1 MHCSIVYGKIVSYH
15 IQRPQLH
22 ITSLPSPS
30 LPFPSLPLPHVF
42 NTIQYSNKPCLIPLT
57 VPLLNPVPYC
67 TVMYCTSSPQNP
79 FRSPPKVVEI
89 ASRRVTF
96 PLQVRHNSTRPDPTR
111 QNLYPYSLASPI
123 HLSPL
128 PLPPFTRL
136 PLPPRPSLPPSLPA
150 CVVSTSE
157 ELLLCSPR
165 SNGRCSALYP
175 SPGRTG
181 TQPRS
186 VLCCAVQC
194 CAVQYNVMQSV
205 ISPTAV

>member
-1 MHCSIVYGKIVSYH
+1 MHYSILYGTIVSYH

-30 LPFPSLPLPHVF
+30 LPFPSLPLPHLF
-42 NTIQYSNKPCLIPLT
+42 DTIQYSNKPCLIPLT
-57 VPLLNPVPYC
+57 VPVLNPVPYC
-67 TVMYCTSSPQNP
+67 TVTYCTSSPQNP

-128 PLPPFTRL
+128 PLPPFH
-136 PLPPRPSLPPSLPA
+136 PSPPSSSPFPPSLPPSLLA
-150 CVVSTSE
+150 
-157 ELLLCSPR
+157 
-165 SNGRCSALYP
+165 
-175 SPGRTG
+175 
-181 TQPRS
+181 
-186 VLCCAVQC
+186 
-194 CAVQYNVMQSV
+194 
-205 ISPTAV
+205 